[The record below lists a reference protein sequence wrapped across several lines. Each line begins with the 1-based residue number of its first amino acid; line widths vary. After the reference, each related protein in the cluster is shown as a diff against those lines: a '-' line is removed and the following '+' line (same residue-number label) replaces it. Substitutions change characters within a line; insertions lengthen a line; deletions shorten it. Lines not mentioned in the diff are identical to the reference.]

1 MFCDCIAANACYC
14 EHCVAEYEKL
24 GIQLGDEKAMIRFSY
39 QRITD
44 LCREV
49 KELVGPD
56 RYLYLN
62 GLPYYEFSTM
72 DTHAEVECLP
82 SSHWGYDYFWP
93 NASYSRNAQKLRL
106 YMTGRFQA
114 GWGDHG
120 GYKGK
125 VSAFIKNGGKILSS
139 GTGGLKAT
147 SELERFNRTGVPLEP
162 DREKTAFALDEYG
175 LIYKGK
181 DSSNASYFNFVNLP
195 EAVA

>member
-139 GTGGLKAT
+139 GIGGLKAT
-147 SELERFNRTGVPLEP
+147 SELERSTAPARRWSLTGKRPPSRWTNTALYIRERIPPTPLTSTLSICRRP
-162 DREKTAFALDEYG
+162 
-175 LIYKGK
+175 
-181 DSSNASYFNFVNLP
+181 
-195 EAVA
+195 